1 MLDDLLLRALS
12 LLGLAILVALAARRL
27 RLPYTVGL
35 VLAGAAL
42 AATRSHAGLALTHD
56 LIFDVVLPPLLF
68 EAALNLRW
76 SDLRRDLV
84 PVVALSTIGVALCA
98 IVVAAGLAALL
109 GWPLE
114 SALVFGALIAATDP
128 IAIIALVKESGV
140 TGRLSLL
147 IEAESLFNDGAAA
160 VLFTL
165 ILIWAA
171 HHPGTAHGPLA
182 VITTFGV
189 VAGGGLAAGFGVGLI
204 AIMIGGT
211 SDDHLVETAL
221 TAVAAFGSFLIAE
234 HFGASGVLAT
244 VAAGMTMGNLGV
256 LTQRERFGISF
267 TPHGRAFVLEF
278 WEFAAF
284 LANSLVFL
292 LIGSALATVDFAREG
307 FLALALI
314 IALALLGRAVA
325 VYPVSL
331 ALLRT
336 RWAIP
341 LNQQHLMWWG
351 GLRGALALALAL
363 ALPGDLPR
371 RDDVLISRL
380 RGGRLFGDR
389 AGAHGAACA
398 EGARRDAGRAQADFE
413 QRPAGAGALTSPRK
427 KAAGSS
433 GGLRFSARSRRSRQ
447 AATTAPLRVRRQPR

>member
-1 MLDDLLLRALS
+1 MDVLLFRALA

-42 AATRSHAGLALTHD
+42 AATRSQAGLALTHD

-76 SDLRRDLV
+76 SDLKRDLV

-98 IVVAAGLAALL
+98 LVVAGGLAVWL

-114 SALVFGALIAATDP
+114 SALVFGALIGATDP
-128 IAIIALVKESGV
+128 IAVIALLRELGV
-140 TGRLSLL
+140 TGRLRLL

-165 ILIWAA
+165 ILVWAA
-171 HHPGTAHGPLA
+171 HDPGNPQGLLSASTTLA
-182 VITTFGV
+182 V

-204 AIMIGGT
+204 AVMIAGT

-244 VAAGMTMGNLGV
+244 VAAGLTMGNLGV
-256 LTQRERFGISF
+256 LGPKERFGLSL
-267 TPHGRAFVLEF
+267 TAHGRVFVLEF

-292 LIGSALATVDFAREG
+292 LIGSALATVDFGREG
-307 FLALALI
+307 FPALALV
-314 IALALLGRAVA
+314 IALALVGRAFA

-331 ALLRT
+331 AFSRT

-351 GLRGALALALAL
+351 GIARRARARARAGAA
-363 ALPGDLPR
+363 PR
-371 RDDVLISRL
+371 PAAARRHSHLRL
-380 RGGRLFGDR
+380 RGRRLFGDR
-389 AGAHGAACA
+389 ARADGALRA
-398 EGARRDAGRAQADFE
+398 EGAGACENLKTAVQLIRVSCSFRDWRLLE
-413 QRPAGAGALTSPRK
+413 R
-427 KAAGSS
+427 
-433 GGLRFSARSRRSRQ
+433 RFSPTNPSAEFTS
-447 AATTAPLRVRRQPR
+447 TFNF

>member
-1 MLDDLLLRALS
+1 MDVLLFRALA

-42 AATRSHAGLALTHD
+42 AATRSQAGLALTHD

-68 EAALNLRW
+68 EAALNLNF
-76 SDLRRDLV
+76 SDLKRDLV

-98 IVVAAGLAALL
+98 AVVAGGLALWL

-114 SALVFGALIAATDP
+114 SALVFGALIGATDP
-128 IAIIALVKESGV
+128 IAVIALLRESGV
-140 TGRLSLL
+140 TGRLRLL

-165 ILIWAA
+165 ILVWAA
-171 HHPGTAHGPLA
+171 HDPGNPQGPLSALTTFA
-182 VITTFGV
+182 VI
-189 VAGGGLAAGFGVGLI
+189 AGGGLAAGFGVGLI
-204 AIMIGGT
+204 AVMIAGAT
-211 SDDHLVETAL
+211 DDHLVETAL

-244 VAAGMTMGNLGV
+244 VAAGMTMGNIGV
-256 LTQRERFGISF
+256 LTPKERFGLSL

-307 FLALALI
+307 LTALVLV
-314 IALALLGRAVA
+314 IALSLAGRAAA
-325 VYPVSL
+325 VYPVCL
-331 ALLRT
+331 AFART
-336 RWAIP
+336 RWTVP

-363 ALPGDLPR
+363 SLPADLPR
-371 RDDVLISRL
+371 RDDILISA
-380 RGGRLFGDR
+380 F
-389 AGAHGAACA
+389 AVVAFSVIV
-398 EGARRDAGRAQADFE
+398 Q
-413 QRPAGAGALTSPRK
+413 
-427 KAAGSS
+427 
-433 GGLRFSARSRRSRQ
+433 GL
-447 AATTAPLRVRRQPR
+447 TAPLALRALGVVRAKSTKAGRTSF

>member
-1 MLDDLLLRALS
+1 MDVLLFRALS

-35 VLAGAAL
+35 VLAGAAVAL
-42 AATRSHAGLALTHD
+42 TRSHAGLALTHD

-68 EAALNLRW
+68 EAALNLSW
-76 SDLRRDLV
+76 TDLRRDLL
-84 PVVALSTIGVALCA
+84 PVIALSTIGVALCA
-98 IVVAAGLAALL
+98 AVVAGGLVAAL

-114 SALVFGALIAATDP
+114 SALVFGALISATDP
-128 IAIIALVKESGV
+128 IAVIALIKESRV

-165 ILIWAA
+165 ILVWAA
-171 HHPGTAHGPLA
+171 HSPGNAQDPLA
-182 VITTFGV
+182 AVTTFFV
-189 VAGGGLAAGFGVGLI
+189 VAGGGIAAGFGIGMI
-204 AIMIGGT
+204 AVMVAGT
-211 SDDHLVETAL
+211 SEDHLVETAL
-221 TAVAAFGSFLIAE
+221 TVVAAFGSFLVAE

-244 VAAGMTMGNLGV
+244 VVAGMTMGNLGV
-256 LTQRERFGISF
+256 LTPKERFGLSI

-307 FLALALI
+307 LLALTLA
-314 IALALLGRAVA
+314 IALALLGRAAA
-325 VYPVSL
+325 VYPVCL
-331 ALLRT
+331 AFLRS

-363 ALPGDLPR
+363 ALPADLPR
-371 RDDVLISRL
+371 RDDILISA
-380 RGGRLFGDR
+380 F
-389 AGAHGAACA
+389 AVVAFSVIV
-398 EGARRDAGRAQADFE
+398 Q
-413 QRPAGAGALTSPRK
+413 
-427 KAAGSS
+427 
-433 GGLRFSARSRRSRQ
+433 GL
-447 AATTAPLRVRRQPR
+447 TAPLALKAARVTPKQRGRIATRDARGRIERP

>member
-1 MLDDLLLRALS
+1 MDVLLFRALS

-98 IVVAAGLAALL
+98 AVVTSGLVILL

-114 SALVFGALIAATDP
+114 SALIFGALISATDP
-128 IAIIALVKESGV
+128 IAVIALIKESRV

-165 ILIWAA
+165 VLLWSA
-171 HHPGTAHGPLA
+171 HDPASVQAPLA
-182 VITTFGV
+182 IATTFAI

-204 AIMIGGT
+204 AVMIAGT
-211 SDDHLVETAL
+211 SEDHLVETAMTVL
-221 TAVAAFGSFLIAE
+221 AAFGSFLIAE
-234 HFGASGVLAT
+234 HFGASGVLAS
-244 VAAGMTMGNLGV
+244 VAAGLTMGNLGV
-256 LTQRERFGISF
+256 LMPKERFGLSI

-292 LIGSALATVDFAREG
+292 LIGSAMATIDFAREG
-307 FLALALI
+307 IFALTLV

-325 VYPVSL
+325 VYPVCL
-331 ALLRT
+331 AFLGS

-341 LNQQHLMWWG
+341 LNQQHLMWSG
-351 GLRGALALALAL
+351 GLRGALSLALAL
-363 ALPGDLPR
+363 ALPADLPR
-371 RDDVLISRL
+371 RDDILISA
-380 RGGRLFGDR
+380 F
-389 AGAHGAACA
+389 AVVAFSVIV
-398 EGARRDAGRAQADFE
+398 Q
-413 QRPAGAGALTSPRK
+413 
-427 KAAGSS
+427 
-433 GGLRFSARSRRSRQ
+433 GL
-447 AATTAPLRVRRQPR
+447 TAPLALKALRLSPSRRGQAVAKNGRGRAH

>member
-1 MLDDLLLRALS
+1 MDVLLFRALS

-35 VLAGAAL
+35 VLAGAAV

-76 SDLRRDLV
+76 NDLRRDLL
-84 PVVALSTIGVALCA
+84 PVITLSTVGVALCA
-98 IVVAAGLAALL
+98 VVAAGGLVALL
-109 GWPLE
+109 GWPIE
-114 SALVFGALIAATDP
+114 SALVFGALVSATDP
-128 IAIIALVKESGV
+128 IAVIALIKESRV

-165 ILIWAA
+165 ILVWAA
-171 HHPGTAHGPLA
+171 HAPAAAQDPLSA
-182 VITTFGV
+182 VATFLI
-189 VAGGGLAAGFGVGLI
+189 VAGGGLAAGFGIGLI
-204 AIMIGGT
+204 AVTIAGT
-211 SDDHLVETAL
+211 SEDHLVETAL
-221 TAVAAFGSFLIAE
+221 TVVAAFGSFLIAE
-234 HFGASGVLAT
+234 HFGASGVLASVT
-244 VAAGMTMGNLGV
+244 AGMTMGNLGV
-256 LTQRERFGISF
+256 LTEKERFGLSI

-307 FLALALI
+307 LLSLMLV

-325 VYPVSL
+325 VYPVSFIF
-331 ALLRT
+331 LRS

-363 ALPGDLPR
+363 ALPADMPR
-371 RDDVLISRL
+371 RDDILISTFAVVAFSVIVQGLTAPLALKALRL
-380 RGGRLFGDR
+380 
-389 AGAHGAACA
+389 APV
-398 EGARRDAGRAQADFE
+398 RRVPNPS
-413 QRPAGAGALTSPRK
+413 RPANSPRK
-427 KAAGSS
+427 
-433 GGLRFSARSRRSRQ
+433 
-447 AATTAPLRVRRQPR
+447 

>member
-1 MLDDLLLRALS
+1 MDVLLFRALS

-35 VLAGAAL
+35 VLAGAAV

-68 EAALNLRW
+68 EAALNVRW
-76 SDLRRDLV
+76 SDLKRDLL

-98 IVVAAGLAALL
+98 AVAAGGLVFGL

-114 SALVFGALIAATDP
+114 SALVFGALISATDP
-128 IAIIALVKESGV
+128 IAVIALIKESRV

-171 HHPGTAHGPLA
+171 HNPGNMQDPLA
-182 VITTFGV
+182 AITTFV
-189 VAGGGLAAGFGVGLI
+189 IVAGGGVAAGFSVGLI
-204 AIMIGGT
+204 AVMIAGT

-221 TAVAAFGSFLIAE
+221 TVVAAFGSFLIAE
-234 HFGASGVLAT
+234 HFGASGVLAS
-244 VAAGMTMGNLGV
+244 VVAGMTMGNLGV
-256 LTQRERFGISF
+256 LMPKERFGLSI

-292 LIGSALATVDFAREG
+292 LIGSAMATVDFAREG
-307 FLALALI
+307 FLALTLV
-314 IALALLGRAVA
+314 IALALLGRAAA
-325 VYPVSL
+325 VYPVCL
-331 ALLRT
+331 AFLRS

-363 ALPGDLPR
+363 ALPADLPR
-371 RDDVLISRL
+371 RDDILISA
-380 RGGRLFGDR
+380 F
-389 AGAHGAACA
+389 AVVAFSVII
-398 EGARRDAGRAQADFE
+398 Q
-413 QRPAGAGALTSPRK
+413 
-427 KAAGSS
+427 
-433 GGLRFSARSRRSRQ
+433 GL
-447 AATTAPLRVRRQPR
+447 TAPLALKAARTTQTQRRRPAMRGARGPIEPP

>member
-1 MLDDLLLRALS
+1 MDVLLLRALS

-35 VLAGAAL
+35 ALAGAAL

-76 SDLRRDLV
+76 SDLQRDLV

-98 IVVAAGLAALL
+98 IVVAGGLVTLL

-114 SALVFGALIAATDP
+114 SALVFGALISATDP
-128 IAIIALVKESGV
+128 IAIIALIKESRV

-165 ILIWAA
+165 VLIWAA
-171 HHPGTAHGPLA
+171 HGPVSAQDPLA
-182 VITTFGV
+182 IVTAFVT

-204 AIMIGGT
+204 AIMIVGT
-211 SDDHLVETAL
+211 SEDHLVETAV

-234 HFGASGVLAT
+234 HFGASGVLAS
-244 VAAGMTMGNLGV
+244 VAAGMTLGNLGV
-256 LTQRERFGISF
+256 LTEKQRFGIAF

-307 FLALALI
+307 IFALTLVIALALI
-314 IALALLGRAVA
+314 GRAVA
-325 VYPVSL
+325 VYPVCL
-331 ALLRT
+331 AFLRS

-363 ALPGDLPR
+363 ALPADLPR
-371 RDDVLISRL
+371 RDDILISA
-380 RGGRLFGDR
+380 F
-389 AGAHGAACA
+389 AVVAFSVIV
-398 EGARRDAGRAQADFE
+398 Q
-413 QRPAGAGALTSPRK
+413 
-427 KAAGSS
+427 
-433 GGLRFSARSRRSRQ
+433 GL
-447 AATTAPLRVRRQPR
+447 TAPLALKALKLTPKRKPAAKSQ

>member
-1 MLDDLLLRALS
+1 MDVLLFRALS

-35 VLAGAAL
+35 VLAGAGV

-76 SDLRRDLV
+76 NDLRRDLL
-84 PVVALSTIGVALCA
+84 PVITLSTVGVALCA
-98 IVVAAGLAALL
+98 VVAAGGLVALL
-109 GWPLE
+109 GWPIE
-114 SALVFGALIAATDP
+114 SALVFGALVSATDP
-128 IAIIALVKESGV
+128 IAVIALIKESRV

-160 VLFTL
+160 VLFAL
-165 ILIWAA
+165 ILVWAA
-171 HHPGTAHGPLA
+171 HGPAATQDPLGA
-182 VITTFGV
+182 VATFLI
-189 VAGGGLAAGFGVGLI
+189 VAGGGLAAGFGIGLI
-204 AIMIGGT
+204 AVTIAGT
-211 SDDHLVETAL
+211 SEDHLVETAL
-221 TAVAAFGSFLIAE
+221 TVVAAFGSFLIAE
-234 HFGASGVLAT
+234 HFGASGVLASVT
-244 VAAGMTMGNLGV
+244 AGMTMGNLGV
-256 LTQRERFGISF
+256 LTEKERFGLSI

-307 FLALALI
+307 LLSLMLV

-325 VYPVSL
+325 VYPVSFIF
-331 ALLRT
+331 LRS

-363 ALPGDLPR
+363 ALPADMPR
-371 RDDVLISRL
+371 RDDILISTFAVVAFSVIVQGLTAPLALKALRL
-380 RGGRLFGDR
+380 APVRR
-389 AGAHGAACA
+389 APNPS
-398 EGARRDAGRAQADFE
+398 
-413 QRPAGAGALTSPRK
+413 RPANSPRK
-427 KAAGSS
+427 
-433 GGLRFSARSRRSRQ
+433 
-447 AATTAPLRVRRQPR
+447 

>member
-1 MLDDLLLRALS
+1 MEVVLLFRALS

-42 AATRSHAGLALTHD
+42 AATRSNAGLALTHD

-68 EAALNLRW
+68 EAALNLSW

-98 IVVAAGLAALL
+98 LVVAGGLIAGL

-114 SALVFGALIAATDP
+114 SALVFGALISATDP
-128 IAIIALVKESGV
+128 IAVIALIKESRV

-160 VLFTL
+160 VFFTL
-165 ILIWAA
+165 ILAWAA
-171 HHPGTAHGPLA
+171 HDPVSARDPLA
-182 VITTFGV
+182 GITTFGL
-189 VAGGGLAAGFGVGLI
+189 VAGGGIAAGFGVGLI
-204 AIMIGGT
+204 AVMIAGT

-256 LTQRERFGISF
+256 LMPRERFGLSL

-292 LIGSALATVDFAREG
+292 LIGSAMATIDFAREG
-307 FLALALI
+307 VFALALV

-325 VYPVSL
+325 VYPVCL
-331 ALLRT
+331 AFVRS

-341 LNQQHLMWWG
+341 LSQQHLMWWG

-363 ALPGDLPR
+363 ALPADLPR
-371 RDDVLISRL
+371 RDDILISA
-380 RGGRLFGDR
+380 F
-389 AGAHGAACA
+389 AVVAFSVIV
-398 EGARRDAGRAQADFE
+398 Q
-413 QRPAGAGALTSPRK
+413 
-427 KAAGSS
+427 
-433 GGLRFSARSRRSRQ
+433 GL
-447 AATTAPLRVRRQPR
+447 TAPLALKAVRLTPKRR

>member
-1 MLDDLLLRALS
+1 MEVALLFRALS

-98 IVVAAGLAALL
+98 AVVAGGLVTLL

-114 SALVFGALIAATDP
+114 SALVFGALISATDP
-128 IAIIALVKESGV
+128 IAVIALIKESRV

-165 ILIWAA
+165 ILIWAV
-171 HHPGTAHGPLA
+171 HSPESGDPLA
-182 VITTFGV
+182 IITTFV
-189 VAGGGLAAGFGVGLI
+189 TVAGGGLAAGFGVGLI
-204 AIMIGGT
+204 AIMIVGT
-211 SDDHLVETAL
+211 SEDHLVETAL
-221 TAVAAFGSFLIAE
+221 TVVAAFGSFLIAE

-244 VAAGMTMGNLGV
+244 VAAGLTMGNLGV
-256 LTQRERFGISF
+256 LTQKERFGISF

-292 LIGSALATVDFAREG
+292 LIGSALATIDFAREG
-307 FLALALI
+307 IFALTLV

-325 VYPVSL
+325 VYPVCL
-331 ALLRT
+331 PFLRS

-363 ALPGDLPR
+363 ALPYDLPR
-371 RDDVLISRL
+371 RDDILISA
-380 RGGRLFGDR
+380 F
-389 AGAHGAACA
+389 AVVAFSVIV
-398 EGARRDAGRAQADFE
+398 Q
-413 QRPAGAGALTSPRK
+413 
-427 KAAGSS
+427 
-433 GGLRFSARSRRSRQ
+433 GL
-447 AATTAPLRVRRQPR
+447 TAPLALKALRLTPDRRRQVPSRGARGPDR

>member
-1 MLDDLLLRALS
+1 MEVVVLFRALS

-35 VLAGAAL
+35 VLAGAVL

-84 PVVALSTIGVALCA
+84 PVVALSTIGVVLCA
-98 IVVAAGLAALL
+98 VVVAGGLVALL
-109 GWPLE
+109 GWPLQ

-128 IAIIALVKESGV
+128 IAIIALVKELGV

-165 ILIWAA
+165 ILVWAA
-171 HHPGTAHGPLA
+171 HEPASGGLDPLA
-182 VITTFGV
+182 AITTFGV

-204 AIMIGGT
+204 AVMIAGT

-234 HFGASGVLAT
+234 HFGASGVLAS

-256 LTQRERFGISF
+256 LTEKERFGISF

-307 FLALALI
+307 IFALALI
-314 IALALLGRAVA
+314 IALALVGRAVA
-325 VYPVSL
+325 VYPVCL
-331 ALLRT
+331 AFVRT

-363 ALPGDLPR
+363 ALPADLPR
-371 RDDVLISRL
+371 RDDVLI
-380 RGGRLFGDR
+380 
-389 AGAHGAACA
+389 AAFA
-398 EGARRDAGRAQADFE
+398 VVAFSVIVQ
-413 QRPAGAGALTSPRK
+413 
-427 KAAGSS
+427 
-433 GGLRFSARSRRSRQ
+433 GL
-447 AATTAPLRVRRQPR
+447 TAPLALKALGVTPRKVSRG

>member
-1 MLDDLLLRALS
+1 MDVLLFRALS

-68 EAALNLRW
+68 EAALNLSW
-76 SDLRRDLV
+76 SDLKRDLL
-84 PVVALSTIGVALCA
+84 PVAALSTIGVALCA
-98 IVVAAGLAALL
+98 ALVAGGLVAGL
-109 GWPLE
+109 GWPIE
-114 SALVFGALIAATDP
+114 SALVFGALISATDP
-128 IAIIALVKESGV
+128 IAVIALIKESRV

-165 ILIWAA
+165 ILVWAA
-171 HHPGTAHGPLA
+171 HDPGNAQDPLA
-182 VITTFGV
+182 AITTFLV
-189 VAGGGLAAGFGVGLI
+189 VAGGGLAAGFGVGMI
-204 AIMIGGT
+204 AVMVAGT
-211 SDDHLVETAL
+211 SEDHLVETAL
-221 TAVAAFGSFLIAE
+221 TVVAAFGSFLVAE
-234 HFGASGVLAT
+234 HFGASGVLAS
-244 VAAGMTMGNLGV
+244 VVAGMTMGNLGV
-256 LTQRERFGISF
+256 LTPKERFGLSI

-292 LIGSALATVDFAREG
+292 LIGSAMAAIDFAREG
-307 FLALALI
+307 FLTLTLAI
-314 IALALLGRAVA
+314 GLALLGRAAA
-325 VYPVSL
+325 VYPVCL
-331 ALLRT
+331 AFVGS

-363 ALPGDLPR
+363 ALPADLPR
-371 RDDVLISRL
+371 RDDILISA
-380 RGGRLFGDR
+380 F
-389 AGAHGAACA
+389 AVVAFSVIV
-398 EGARRDAGRAQADFE
+398 Q
-413 QRPAGAGALTSPRK
+413 
-427 KAAGSS
+427 
-433 GGLRFSARSRRSRQ
+433 GL
-447 AATTAPLRVRRQPR
+447 TAPLALKAARGTPKPRGRTAVRDGRGPIEPP

>member
-1 MLDDLLLRALS
+1 MDVLLFRALS

-76 SDLRRDLV
+76 SDLQRDLV

-98 IVVAAGLAALL
+98 AVVAGGLVTLL

-114 SALVFGALIAATDP
+114 SALVFGALISATDP
-128 IAIIALVKESGV
+128 ISVIALIKESRV

-165 ILIWAA
+165 ILVWAA
-171 HHPGTAHGPLA
+171 HDPGNAQGPLA
-182 VITTFGV
+182 ALTTFVV
-189 VAGGGLAAGFGVGLI
+189 VAGGGLAAGFSVGLI
-204 AIMIGGT
+204 AVMIAGT

-234 HFGASGVLAT
+234 HFGASGVLAS

-256 LTQRERFGISF
+256 LMPRERFGLSL

-292 LIGSALATVDFAREG
+292 LIGSEMAIIDFAREG
-307 FLALALI
+307 FFALTLA

-325 VYPVSL
+325 VYPVSF
-331 ALLRT
+331 AFART

-351 GLRGALALALAL
+351 GLRGALTLAL
-363 ALPGDLPR
+363 ALPADLPR
-371 RDDVLISRL
+371 RDDILISA
-380 RGGRLFGDR
+380 F
-389 AGAHGAACA
+389 AVVAFSVIV
-398 EGARRDAGRAQADFE
+398 Q
-413 QRPAGAGALTSPRK
+413 
-427 KAAGSS
+427 
-433 GGLRFSARSRRSRQ
+433 GL
-447 AATTAPLRVRRQPR
+447 TAPIALKALRLAPKRRPVTKFN

>member
-1 MLDDLLLRALS
+1 MDVLVFRALA

-42 AATRSHAGLALTHD
+42 ALTRSQAGLALTHD

-84 PVVALSTIGVALCA
+84 PVVALATIGVALCA
-98 IVVAAGLAALL
+98 LLVAAGLAVWL

-114 SALVFGALIAATDP
+114 SALVFGALIGATDP
-128 IAIIALVKESGV
+128 IAVIALLRESRV
-140 TGRLSLL
+140 TGRLRLL

-165 ILIWAA
+165 ILVWAA
-171 HHPGTAHGPLA
+171 HNPGAAQGPLSA
-182 VITTFGV
+182 LTTLLV

-204 AIMIGGT
+204 AVMIAGT

-221 TAVAAFGSFLIAE
+221 TAVAAFGSFLVAE

-244 VAAGMTMGNLGV
+244 VAAGLTMGNLGV
-256 LTQRERFGISF
+256 LTPKEQFGISF
-267 TPHGRAFVLEF
+267 TSHGRAFVLEF

-292 LIGSALATVDFAREG
+292 LIGSAMATIDFAREG
-307 FLALALI
+307 LGALALV
-314 IALALLGRAVA
+314 IALALVGRAFA
-325 VYPVSL
+325 VYPVCL
-331 ALLRT
+331 ALSRS

-363 ALPGDLPR
+363 SLPADLPLR
-371 RDDVLISRL
+371 GDILISA
-380 RGGRLFGDR
+380 F
-389 AGAHGAACA
+389 AVVAFSVIV
-398 EGARRDAGRAQADFE
+398 Q
-413 QRPAGAGALTSPRK
+413 
-427 KAAGSS
+427 
-433 GGLRFSARSRRSRQ
+433 GL
-447 AATTAPLRVRRQPR
+447 TAPVALRALGVTRKQR

>member
-1 MLDDLLLRALS
+1 MDVLLFRALS

-76 SDLRRDLV
+76 SDLKRDLV

-98 IVVAAGLAALL
+98 AVVAGGLAVWL

-114 SALVFGALIAATDP
+114 SALVFGALISATDP
-128 IAIIALVKESGV
+128 IAVIALIKESRV

-165 ILIWAA
+165 ILIWAVHSSA
-171 HHPGTAHGPLA
+171 GVDPLA
-182 VITTFGV
+182 AATTFAV
-189 VAGGGLAAGFGVGLI
+189 VAGGGVAAGFGVGMI
-204 AIMIGGT
+204 AVMIAGT

-221 TAVAAFGSFLIAE
+221 TVVAAFGSFLIAE
-234 HFGASGVLAT
+234 HFGASGVLAS

-256 LTQRERFGISF
+256 LMPKERFGLSL

-292 LIGSALATVDFAREG
+292 LIGSAMATIDFAREG
-307 FLALALI
+307 LFALTLV
-314 IALALLGRAVA
+314 IALALAGRAVA
-325 VYPVSL
+325 VYPVCV
-331 ALLRT
+331 AFART

-363 ALPGDLPR
+363 ALPADLPR
-371 RDDVLISRL
+371 RDDILISA
-380 RGGRLFGDR
+380 F
-389 AGAHGAACA
+389 AVVAFSVIV
-398 EGARRDAGRAQADFE
+398 Q
-413 QRPAGAGALTSPRK
+413 
-427 KAAGSS
+427 
-433 GGLRFSARSRRSRQ
+433 GL
-447 AATTAPLRVRRQPR
+447 TAPLALKALRLAPVRRGRPSNRDAPGPAR

>member
-1 MLDDLLLRALS
+1 MDVLLFRALA

-35 VLAGAAL
+35 VLAGAVL
-42 AATRSHAGLALTHD
+42 AATRSQAGLALTHD

-76 SDLRRDLV
+76 SDLKRDLA

-98 IVVAAGLAALL
+98 LVVAAGLAYWL
-109 GWPLE
+109 GWPVE
-114 SALVFGALIAATDP
+114 SALLFGALIGATDP
-128 IAIIALVKESGV
+128 IAVIALLRESGV
-140 TGRLSLL
+140 TGRLRLL
-147 IEAESLFNDGAAA
+147 IEAESLINDAAAA

-165 ILIWAA
+165 ILVWAA
-171 HHPGTAHGPLA
+171 HDAGTAQGPFSAIMALI
-182 VITTFGV
+182 VI
-189 VAGGGLAAGFGVGLI
+189 AGGGLAVGIIVGLAAVAI
-204 AIMIGGT
+204 AGT

-256 LTQRERFGISF
+256 LGPEAERRMAI
-267 TPHGRAFVLEF
+267 TTRGRAFVLEF

-292 LIGSALATVDFAREG
+292 LIGSAMATIDFAREG
-307 FLALALI
+307 LLALALVV
-314 IALALLGRAVA
+314 ALALLGRAVA
-325 VYPVSL
+325 VYPVCL
-331 ALLRT
+331 AFART

-341 LNQQHLMWWG
+341 LNQQHVMWWG

-363 ALPGDLPR
+363 ALPADLER
-371 RDDVLISRL
+371 RDDILISA
-380 RGGRLFGDR
+380 F
-389 AGAHGAACA
+389 AVVAFSVIV
-398 EGARRDAGRAQADFE
+398 Q
-413 QRPAGAGALTSPRK
+413 
-427 KAAGSS
+427 
-433 GGLRFSARSRRSRQ
+433 GL
-447 AATTAPLRVRRQPR
+447 TAPFALKALGLKQTKAPKAVRP